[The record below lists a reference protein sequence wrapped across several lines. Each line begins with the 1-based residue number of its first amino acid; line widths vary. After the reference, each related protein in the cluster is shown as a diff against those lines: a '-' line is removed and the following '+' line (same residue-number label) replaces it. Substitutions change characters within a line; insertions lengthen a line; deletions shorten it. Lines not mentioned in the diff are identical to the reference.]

1 MKNNKSVYTTFA
13 LVSQLGISM
22 VVPIL
27 LCTYVGV
34 WLEEKCSFPFTII
47 FIVLGVLAGGR
58 NVYALLKDSIK
69 KQSEGENN
77 EEE

>member
-1 MKNNKSVYTTFA
+1 MKYKKSVYTTFA

-27 LCTYVGV
+27 LCTYVGA
-34 WLEEKCSFPFTII
+34 WLEEKIAFPFTII
-47 FIVLGVLAGGR
+47 FIVLGILAGGR
-58 NVYALLKDSIK
+58 NVYALLKNSTK
-69 KQSEGENN
+69 KESDGEKD